1 MNSNQTKQNI
11 EKDDMNLKM
20 HLNTSLENSGIS
32 VSEALIN
39 RTLTAIKNQSDNTP
53 AIEEIKQPETKII
66 PWTRYLRNLTAV
78 AAAGLI
84 LVMGLNSLGQ
94 KSMKNDVAE
103 NSKEKSYDM
112 AASESAPNTANNSFT
127 ADEDANSFSFKT
139 DQAFEDNK
147 LSATGKDQNMDAGD
161 VKMNAV
167 KEEFSDADET
177 GISTTLS
184 DIYTLSFGDI
194 SPITAEAAESV
205 NIIEGATNNAVFL
218 SNQADID
225 QFYNL
230 LAGFTF
236 AEGAQLS
243 GSNKYLIRI
252 SSTGASFTLSVED
265 SYINTSYVYGE
276 DRVEGKYDTVDH
288 GALLLELD
296 QLYQKY
302 NQ

>member
-32 VSEALIN
+32 VSAALIN